1 MTLQE
6 FFTEHP
12 KAALGYSGGV
22 DSSYLLWAAVNA
34 GADIAPYYIQTAFQP
49 AFELEDAQRLCAQI
63 GVKLNVIRLDALAD
77 PVWRPTRPTAATT
90 ARWGYSGR
98 CGPERRPTATTFCW
112 TAPTPATTRATAP
125 GMKALREMEVRSP
138 LRECGLTKAM
148 IRQESRKAG
157 LFTWDK
163 PAYACL
169 APVPTGRT
177 ITSELLRRVEGLRR
191 RCLPWALRISG
202 CGCTTRPPG
211 SNCPRASWPKRWS
224 SGRPSGRR
232 WLPGLTLC
240 CWTPRRDEERPM
252 EQQEILNLLQQVAD
266 GSVTPQQAQLQLKMA
281 PFFEDLGFCQAGPP
295 PGAAPGRG
303 RSDLRSRQNAG
314 ADPRHCGGHAGLG
327 PAHGADHPYGAPRP
341 PRPWEGLPFRY
352 DP

>member
-6 FFTEHP
+6 FFAEHS
-12 KAALGYSGGV
+12 KAALGFSGGV

-77 PVWRPTRPTAATT
+77 PRVAANPANRCYYCKVGLFGALR
-90 ARWGYSGR
+90 ARAKADGYDLLLDGTNASDDAGDR
-98 CGPERRPTATTFCW
+98 
-112 TAPTPATTRATAP
+112 P

-169 APVPTGRT
+169 ATRVPTGRT
-177 ITSELLRRVEGLRR
+177 ITSELLRRVEGAET
-191 RCLPWALRISG
+191 ALFALGFTDFRV
-202 CGCTTRPPG
+202 R
-211 SNCPRASWPKRWS
+211 
-224 SGRPSGRR
+224 
-232 WLPGLTLC
+232 LY
-240 CWTPRRDEERPM
+240 DEAAR
-252 EQQEILNLLQQVAD
+252 
-266 GSVTPQQAQLQLKMA
+266 LQLPEGQLAKAVEQRQAIRQALA
-281 PFFEDLGFCQAGPP
+281 PWFDVVLLDTQT
-295 PGAAPGRG
+295 R
-303 RSDLRSRQNAG
+303 
-314 ADPRHCGGHAGLG
+314 
-327 PAHGADHPYGAPRP
+327 
-341 PRPWEGLPFRY
+341 
-352 DP
+352 

>member
-12 KAALGYSGGV
+12 KAALGFSGGV

-77 PVWRPTRPTAATT
+77 PRVAANPANRCYYCKVGLFGALR
-90 ARWGYSGR
+90 ARAKADGYDLLLDGTNASDDAGDR
-98 CGPERRPTATTFCW
+98 
-112 TAPTPATTRATAP
+112 P

-169 APVPTGRT
+169 ATRVPTGRT
-177 ITSELLRRVEGLRR
+177 ITPELLRRVEGAET
-191 RCLPWALRISG
+191 ALFALGFTDFRV
-202 CGCTTRPPG
+202 RLYDDAA
-211 SNCPRASWPKRWS
+211 R
-224 SGRPSGRR
+224 
-232 WLPGLTLC
+232 
-240 CWTPRRDEERPM
+240 
-252 EQQEILNLLQQVAD
+252 
-266 GSVTPQQAQLQLKMA
+266 LQLPEGQLAKAVEQRQAIRQALA
-281 PFFEDLGFCQAGPP
+281 PWFDIVLLDTQT
-295 PGAAPGRG
+295 R
-303 RSDLRSRQNAG
+303 
-314 ADPRHCGGHAGLG
+314 
-327 PAHGADHPYGAPRP
+327 
-341 PRPWEGLPFRY
+341 
-352 DP
+352 